1 MNKKKAFTLVELLV
15 VIAIIAILAVAGVVG
30 YTVFTEKARKS
41 NAESE
46 LSQVKTLIQAEDFSN
61 IYFDIEEGTIKLGAK
76 CTTAVTIGT
85 TDYAVGDW
93 VTKEVYDAF
102 TEGEQ
107 ENFAILTIK
116 DIAEKSEDT
125 ELKAVADNLSNDS
138 SSITMTST
146 SNSKYEAVWDIV
158 KDTIKGQKKS

>member
-15 VIAIIAILAVAGVVG
+15 VIAIIAILATAGIVG
-30 YTVFTEKARKS
+30 YTVFTEKAKKS

-46 LSQVKTLIQAEDFSN
+46 LNQVKTLIQAEDFEN
-61 IYFDIEEGTIKLGAK
+61 NYFEIADGTITFGVI

-93 VTKEVYDAF
+93 VTKEVYDGFSNEDKAKF
-102 TEGEQ
+102 ES
-107 ENFAILTIK
+107 LTIK
-116 DIAEKSEDT
+116 DIAEQSEDT
-125 ELKAVADNLSNDS
+125 ELKAVADKLSNDS

-146 SNSKYEAVWDIV
+146 SNSKYEAVWNIV
-158 KDTIKGQKKS
+158 KDTITGQKKS

>member
-1 MNKKKAFTLVELLV
+1 MSKKKAFTLVELLV

-61 IYFDIEEGTIKLGAK
+61 NYFEIASGTMTFGFK
-76 CTTAVTIGT
+76 CATAVTIGT
-85 TDYAVGDW
+85 TEYAVGDW
-93 VTKEVYDAF
+93 VTKDVYDDF
-102 TEGEQ
+102 SVSDK
-107 ENFAILTIK
+107 ENFVSLTIK
-116 DIAEKSEDT
+116 DIAEESEDT
-125 ELKAVADNLSNDS
+125 ELKAVADKLSNDG

-146 SNSKYEAVWDIV
+146 SNSKYEAVWNIV
-158 KDTIKGQKKS
+158 KDTITGQKKS